1 MKRMHHSRSAGFSLM
16 ELMLAMALFSLLS
29 VSLVTLLSRA
39 TGLLAEG
46 NSGVDTLDKL
56 QLFSETFEKDAAT
69 IYTQRDS
76 DEGIPDVRFYSDFAD
91 SRYDPE
97 DDKAVVTVQRLM
109 FVRMIPN
116 EATSTLTR
124 QAGSA
129 IGEGAKE
136 YLDQKDD
143 TLESSE
149 GRLRATGGQMAVMYT
164 AIPESTDD
172 PAVLTLFRAI
182 RSPLGG
188 DKSLLPTLRATDPSA
203 TVERRGP
210 LHLKEVQ
217 EVADPL
223 LKGVLYFGV
232 EFWGRKTRV
241 WDTNMRPPAG
251 SSPTWDSTR
260 GILDGSRGT
269 AGFHLAK
276 FGVGAESSLS
286 DPVDDVFP
294 RRMRVTLVVEEL
306 GRNAR
311 TGLLA
316 DDISADARSL
326 ELLSTSFIPTV
337 EGARRFV
344 KIGTE
349 WIEFMGNDDGSLTNL
364 KRGARGTT
372 AQAHV
377 ADSVVHHGRTLVR
390 EFVIPTYRD
399 TYQEDL
405 SSNVRI
411 R

>member
-1 MKRMHHSRSAGFSLM
+1 MRTRTLRTAGFTLM

-29 VSLVTLLSRA
+29 VGLVTLLSRA
-39 TGLLAEG
+39 TGLLAQG

-69 IYTQRDS
+69 IYAQRDS
-76 DEGIPDVRFYSDFAD
+76 DSGRPDVRFYADFAQ
-91 SRYDPE
+91 SRFDPA
-97 DDKAVVTVQRLM
+97 DDKIAANIQRLF

-116 EATSTLTR
+116 EATSPLTR
-124 QAGSA
+124 LAGSQVGA
-129 IGEGAKE
+129 QAKE
-136 YLDQKDD
+136 YLDQRND

-149 GRLRATGGQMAVMYT
+149 GRLRATGGLMEVLYT
-164 AIPESTDD
+164 AVPNSSDD
-172 PAVLTLFRAI
+172 PAVMTLYRAVRAPI
-182 RSPLGG
+182 GG
-188 DKSLLPTLRATDPSA
+188 DKSLLPILRATDPSA

-210 LHLKEVQ
+210 LHLKEIQAVG
-217 EVADPL
+217 EGL
-223 LKGVLYFGV
+223 LNGVLYFGV
-232 EFWGRKTRV
+232 KFWGRKTNS
-241 WDTNMRPPAG
+241 WDTSVRPPSGA
-251 SSPTWDSTR
+251 STTWDSSR
-260 GILDGSRGT
+260 GILDGTRGP

-276 FGVGAESSLS
+276 FASDGGSSLD

-311 TGLLA
+311 TGVLA
-316 DDISADARSL
+316 EDISVDDKSL
-326 ELLSTSFIPTV
+326 QLLGTAFIPTV
-337 EGARRFV
+337 EGAKRYI

-349 WIEFMGNDDGSLTNL
+349 WIEFGGNDRGALTNC
-364 KRGARGTT
+364 KRGVRGTV
-372 AQAHV
+372 AQPHP

-390 EFVIPTYRD
+390 EIAIPTYRD